1 MATETHGRPGL
12 GFDFSR
18 AIMKWQ
24 FLREENIANSS
35 ISSLIAPNPMA
46 RLGSQPQPPVNGKP
60 MNGRS
65 TNGKAMNGRSL
76 NGKPKNGYPVNG
88 ASTAGNYFQLGNE
101 TRPALTPEQ
110 FKLRNMLLFAREQ
123 KEIRSVLVTGTD
135 KGVGVTSVAADLALG
150 LSWDHRQEVLLIEAN
165 LRRPRLREL
174 FRLTSEN
181 YGWILEDGAEYLDVV
196 VTGMP
201 NLVVIPA
208 GGVST
213 ATTFDAG
220 RLAETMPALR
230 EMYDFIIID
239 APPVK
244 MNPEFL
250 VLSAHFDGV
259 ILVAEAERTRLPALQ
274 EAATALDRAE
284 ANVLGVVLNRE
295 KTCLP
300 AAIENWL

>member
-1 MATETHGRPGL
+1 
-12 GFDFSR
+12 
-18 AIMKWQ
+18 MKWQ
-24 FLREENIANSS
+24 FLGEENLANGSTSS
-35 ISSLIAPNPMA
+35 SMAPNPMA
-46 RLGSQPQPPVNGKP
+46 RLASRLLPPMNGMSTNGKTMNGKPATGKALNGKP
-60 MNGRS
+60 MNGVS
-65 TNGKAMNGRSL
+65 
-76 NGKPKNGYPVNG
+76 KNGGPLNG
-88 ASTAGNYFQLGNE
+88 ASTAGNYFPHENE
-101 TRPALTPEQ
+101 TRPALTAEQ
-110 FKLRNMLLFAREQ
+110 LKLRNMLLLAREQ
-123 KEIRSVLVTGTD
+123 REVRAVMVTGTD

-165 LRRPRLREL
+165 LHRPRLREL

-181 YGWILEDGAEYLDVV
+181 YGWLLEDGAEYLDVV

-208 GGVST
+208 GGSVA

-244 MNPEFL
+244 TNPEFL

-274 EAATALDRAE
+274 EAAAALDRAE

-295 KTCLP
+295 KARLP

>member
-1 MATETHGRPGL
+1 
-12 GFDFSR
+12 
-18 AIMKWQ
+18 MKWQ
-24 FLREENIANSS
+24 FLREENLANGSASSS
-35 ISSLIAPNPMA
+35 IAPDQMM
-46 RLGSQPQPPVNGKP
+46 RWGSRPQPSMNGKP
-60 MNGRS
+60 MNGMS
-65 TNGKAMNGRSL
+65 TNGKAMNGKAT
-76 NGKPKNGYPVNG
+76 NGKPLNGAPLNGGPVNV
-88 ASTAGNYFQLGNE
+88 ASTAGNYFQLENE
-101 TRPALTPEQ
+101 TGPALTPEQ
-110 FKLRNMLLFAREQ
+110 FKLRNMLLLARER
-123 KEIRSVLVTGTD
+123 KEIRSVLVTGTE

-165 LRRPRLREL
+165 LHRPRLREL
-174 FRLTSEN
+174 FRLTSESC
-181 YGWILEDGAEYLDVV
+181 GWILEDGAEYLDVV

-208 GGVST
+208 GGACA

-250 VLSAHFDGV
+250 ALSAHFDGV
-259 ILVAEAERTRLPALQ
+259 ILVAEAERTRLPALE
-274 EAATALDRAE
+274 EAAAALDRAE

-295 KTCLP
+295 KARLP

>member
-1 MATETHGRPGL
+1 
-12 GFDFSR
+12 
-18 AIMKWQ
+18 MKWQ

-35 ISSLIAPNPMA
+35 ASSSIALNQMV
-46 RLGSQPQPPVNGKP
+46 RRGLSPQPP
-60 MNGRS
+60 MNGIS
-65 TNGKAMNGRSL
+65 MNGTATNGKATNGRPMNGKATNGRAL
-76 NGKPKNGYPVNG
+76 NGVPKNGGPVNG
-88 ASTAGNYFQLGNE
+88 ASTTGNHFQLENE
-101 TRPALTPEQ
+101 TGPALTPEQ
-110 FKLRNMLLFAREQ
+110 FKLRNMLLLAREQ
-123 KEIRSVLVTGTD
+123 KEIRSVLITGTD

-150 LSWDHRQEVLLIEAN
+150 LSWDRRQEVLLVEAN
-165 LRRPRLREL
+165 LHRPRLREF

-181 YGWILEDGAEYLDVV
+181 YGWLLEDGAEYLDVV

-208 GGVST
+208 GGT
-213 ATTFDAG
+213 NAATTFDAG

-274 EAATALDRAE
+274 EAAAALDRAE

-295 KTCLP
+295 KSRLP